1 MIPGEDAMDAGKT
14 PKKCLV
20 CLDGSG
26 PSLRALDR
34 ALDEARRG
42 ADVLAVTVVEAMAFF
57 DCSPRRDPASFSAL
71 MREPNKILTEA
82 RELADQQG
90 LTLRT
95 LAEPG
100 RPAETLARI
109 SRQEGADEI
118 IVGSRGKDEVAH
130 LLLGSVSTR
139 LVQIAPC
146 TVVVVR

>member
-1 MIPGEDAMDAGKT
+1 M
-14 PKKCLV
+14 KKCLV

-42 ADVLAVTVVEAMAFF
+42 ADVLAVTVVEALTFF
-57 DCSPRRDPASFSAL
+57 ESPPRSDQASFSAV
-71 MREPNKILTEA
+71 MRGPNKILAEA
-82 RELADQQG
+82 RDLASQQG

-109 SRQEGADEI
+109 ARQEDSDEI
-118 IVGSRGKDEVAH
+118 ILGSRGKDEVEH